1 MGEAISE
8 RKLKDATQ
16 VAYLNFVEKTI
27 QKRIDNK
34 KSGPFILRDLIK
46 DNINTEKLNERL
58 NNTIDE
64 LKNVVEKIF
73 ASNEISEA
81 NKERLKNAKLLKN
94 DNLNEEERSSAIKE
108 LGKIIK
114 EISDSDKIS
123 EANKKEFK
131 SAMNSVILEN
141 NAIKNKPL
149 AELLEYCDDMIQSD
163 KDILLKLSDEALN
176 WKIADI
182 HDRNRENGFYG
193 CVIEIDDNNAIV
205 AFRGSESGD
214 YSGLVNDWMK
224 ADFGLFKNKTTE
236 QQKETEE
243 FLNKLITDGTLDKYS
258 SIAATGHS
266 LGGNLATHFGIIA
279 SQGESRRELFS
290 KLNQVVSFDGPGFSK
305 EYINYYKG
313 AIKESASKIKH
324 LKWSLVGCLLN
335 DIPGEQIDFLQT
347 DEDVLDEMK
356 FKAFGKHTT
365 DSIKFSR
372 TGKAIRGDQDIIS
385 RFLHSISVK
394 AEYVPTKL
402 VIDALVPD
410 GIQRVLGLGLSAIK
424 KLINKIN
431 KEDVYTVDEG
441 MQSGTI
447 HRYLEGKNVKSG
459 REDVTTAAKED
470 RTYNTNSLINE
481 SDRIRGM
488 IGRNQY
494 SNGREQTV

>member
-1 MGEAISE
+1 MKIMGEAISE

-193 CVIEIDDNNAIV
+193 CVIEIDDKIFVLDCGLKYATDNEY
-205 AFRGSESGD
+205 GLTKSGQPD
-214 YSGLVNDWMK
+214 
-224 ADFGLFKNKTTE
+224 
-236 QQKETEE
+236 KE
-243 FLNKLITDGTLDKYS
+243 L
-258 SIAATGHS
+258 
-266 LGGNLATHFGIIA
+266 
-279 SQGESRRELFS
+279 
-290 KLNQVVSFDGPGFSK
+290 
-305 EYINYYKG
+305 
-313 AIKESASKIKH
+313 IKEGY
-324 LKWSLVGCLLN
+324 SLCRRN
-335 DIPGEQIDFLQT
+335 
-347 DEDVLDEMK
+347 
-356 FKAFGKHTT
+356 A
-365 DSIKFSR
+365 
-372 TGKAIRGDQDIIS
+372 
-385 RFLHSISVK
+385 
-394 AEYVPTKL
+394 L
-402 VIDALVPD
+402 VIDVASKYN
-410 GIQRVLGLGLSAIK
+410 GIRLLGLCYVKNLIEDEPLFIK
-424 KLINKIN
+424 HAVFIDSLT
-431 KEDVYTVDEG
+431 Y
-441 MQSGTI
+441 MQ
-447 HRYLEGKNVKSG
+447 
-459 REDVTTAAKED
+459 VTC
-470 RTYNTNSLINE
+470 
-481 SDRIRGM
+481 
-488 IGRNQY
+488 
-494 SNGREQTV
+494 V